1 MKSVNRVI
9 LMGNLGSDPE
19 VRYTQ
24 EGKTVAVLSLA
35 TNESYKTAEGE
46 RKEATDWHAV
56 VVWGQQ
62 AEICKQY
69 LKKGSLI
76 LVEGKMKS
84 RLWQDKA
91 GQKHKSVEV
100 LATSIKFLNNIK
112 EGIKK
117 ETSDEDQSTLSVA

>member
-24 EGKTVAVLSLA
+24 EGKAVAVLSLA
-35 TNESYKTAEGE
+35 TNENYKTAEGE
-46 RKEATDWHAV
+46 KKEATDWHAV

-69 LKKGSLI
+69 LAKGSLV

-84 RLWQDKA
+84 RLWQNKDE
-91 GQKHKSVEV
+91 QKCKSVEV
-100 LATSIKFLNNIK
+100 LAMSIKFL
-112 EGIKK
+112 GRLKK
-117 ETSDEDQSTLSVA
+117 ESSDDKQTALSVA

>member
-9 LMGNLGSDPE
+9 LVGNLGSDPE
-19 VRYTQ
+19 VRYTK
-24 EGKTVAVLSLA
+24 EGKTVAILSLA

-46 RKEATDWHAV
+46 KKEVTDWHAV

-69 LKKGSLI
+69 LQKGSLI

-84 RLWQDKA
+84 RLWEDKA
-91 GQKHKSVEV
+91 GQKHKTVEV
-100 LATSIKFLNNIK
+100 LAASIKFISKIK
-112 EGIKK
+112 EGVRK
-117 ETSDEDQSTLSVA
+117 ETSDEDQNILSVA